1 MSNSTFSDL
10 LCAANGFVWFVVL
23 AYVGIKFLG
32 TVQVVPTQTVR
43 LVERLGRFHRKLGAG
58 MHVLLPWLDRVTYI
72 HDLREQ
78 TVDVP
83 PQQCFTRDNVRVIV
97 DGVMYIQ
104 VIDALKASYGVTDY
118 RRAAMQ
124 LALTTSRAIIATL
137 DLDKTFEERDMISA
151 KVVQE
156 LAQAG
161 MAWGIQVL
169 RYEIKNIEPPDTVK
183 SAMEAQVTAER
194 NRRAVIARSEGEKQA
209 RINRSEGVKN
219 ELTARSSGE
228 KQRLI
233 NEAQGRA
240 REILALAEAT
250 AVSIERLAVAI
261 SSEGGERAVRLRLS
275 EAYIDKLS
283 GLARGGTRV
292 LLPADL
298 TKLQD
303 LLRAVESEEP
313 EPPTHELAAPGWPS
327 RNTLRP
333 GQ

>member
-1 MSNSTFSDL
+1 MSDF
-10 LCAANGFVWFVVL
+10 LCVANGLVWFVVF
-23 AYVGIKFLG
+23 AYVTLKFIG
-32 TVQVVPTQTVR
+32 TIQVVPTQTVR
-43 LVERLGRFHRKLGAG
+43 IVERLGRFNRKLGAG

-104 VIDALKASYGVTDY
+104 VVDPLKASYGVTDY
-118 RRAAMQ
+118 RRATMQ

-156 LAQAG
+156 LARAG
-161 MAWGIQVL
+161 TAWGIQVL

-209 RINRSEGVKN
+209 RVNRSEGVKN

-250 AVSIERLAVAI
+250 ALSIERLAVAI
-261 SSEGGERAVRLRLS
+261 RAEGGESAVRLRLS
-275 EAYIDKLS
+275 EAYLDKLR
-283 GLARGGTRV
+283 GLARSGTRV

-298 TKLQD
+298 TRLD
-303 LLRAVESEEP
+303 HLLRAVETDGAP
-313 EPPTHELAAPGWPS
+313 EPHGGPHGYPMS
-327 RNTLRP
+327 RATLRP
-333 GQ
+333 GG